1 MFWFPKA
8 GPSCALGLPTTGLCL
23 HCVLLFFLVALSQI
37 TAEPGGVC
45 CCFYLFKDVA
55 SVKEF
60 SVWVRWFYFVC
71 VSACVLFFFVVAS
84 VSVSSFMRVYILSVR
99 ETVVGGQRGG
109 EAYFNGLL
117 KEINGLQM
125 AQSIYSNETRS
136 QATSTELRTGIGGH
150 WG

>member
-1 MFWFPKA
+1 M
-8 GPSCALGLPTTGLCL
+8 
-23 HCVLLFFLVALSQI
+23 CVFFFLFVA
-37 TAEPGGVC
+37 
-45 CCFYLFKDVA
+45 
-55 SVKEF
+55 
-60 SVWVRWFYFVC
+60 
-71 VSACVLFFFVVAS
+71 AS

-136 QATSTELRTGIGGH
+136 QAMSTEQRTGIVGHGG
-150 WG
+150 

>member
-1 MFWFPKA
+1 M
-8 GPSCALGLPTTGLCL
+8 
-23 HCVLLFFLVALSQI
+23 CVH
-37 TAEPGGVC
+37 
-45 CCFYLFKDVA
+45 
-55 SVKEF
+55 
-60 SVWVRWFYFVC
+60 VC
-71 VSACVLFFFVVAS
+71 VFFFVVAS